1 MHVNALASASCQ
13 IRPGPEANAGSSRTP
28 KYNELP
34 PICFV
39 VIVAVAGTVSLLT
52 HESREEFN

>member
-1 MHVNALASASCQ
+1 M
-13 IRPGPEANAGSSRTP
+13 P